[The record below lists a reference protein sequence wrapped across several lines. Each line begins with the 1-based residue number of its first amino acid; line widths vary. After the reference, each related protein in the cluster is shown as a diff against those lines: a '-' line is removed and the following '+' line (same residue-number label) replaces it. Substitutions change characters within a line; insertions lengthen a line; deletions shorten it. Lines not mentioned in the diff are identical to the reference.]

1 MTMYLYG
8 VFGEINSHK
17 VRDPKIILKGKYKRA
32 ISKKRNLGR
41 SQKKRYKYKSNSSIS
56 GSNYGRLSQGGNDN
70 IKCSR
75 KVWKDRDVC
84 GKRAKVCWAQPQ
96 TVWRPPSFG
105 TNLCRGRALTRA
117 EGLQHHVRQ
126 CAQTPHHRRSLWPLQ
141 VHHQRA
147 LAPGQGARVARGAG
161 SVYTHHL
168 RPEVRQDHTAER
180 GRGQA
185 GQLHDPNALQRPGAP
200 HLPQKAERSR
210 QPSAFS
216 NAAHPLLPLR
226 APPAKWLRQAAES
239 AQWRVFQRRLR
250 QSADP
255 SRLGGFVFGPF
266 PSPKLFLGLDLGIGW
281 PVTVF
286 SLQDASPSVCPSQPL
301 CFGPYTLLVLEK

>member
-1 MTMYLYG
+1 MQQKSLERQG
-8 VFGEINSHK
+8 
-17 VRDPKIILKGKYKRA
+17 RLWQKGKGV
-32 ISKKRNLGR
+32 LGPAP
-41 SQKKRYKYKSNSSIS
+41 N
-56 GSNYGRLSQGGNDN
+56 G
-70 IKCSR
+70 
-75 KVWKDRDVC
+75 
-84 GKRAKVCWAQPQ
+84 P
-96 TVWRPPSFG
+96 VWRPPSFG

-216 NAAHPLLPLR
+216 NAAHPLLPCGPLPLSGCVRPRSLR
-226 APPAKWLRQAAES
+226 SGAFSSAASASRPTPAGWEASYL
-239 AQWRVFQRRLR
+239 V
-250 QSADP
+250 
-255 SRLGGFVFGPF
+255 PF
-266 PSPKLFLGLDLGIGW
+266 PVQNCS
-281 PVTVF
+281 
-286 SLQDASPSVCPSQPL
+286 
-301 CFGPYTLLVLEK
+301 